1 MRRCVPI
8 NEIEIGIW
16 DEIERLSSW
25 HEIEWQ
31 LRVVKLN
38 EYLSKL
44 NEIKFK
50 MNDIKRNRMLKEW
63 KWTMQTESWQKSLE
77 FECNSNAT
85 LMKLGGK
92 TYIINIIIIITNII
106 KIIVSNIFAWLR
118 LCASERLGK
127 IYIFIFQKAI
137 FLLLLLYITAI
148 NNLLLII

>member
-1 MRRCVPI
+1 MPI

-50 MNDIKRNRMLKEW
+50 RNDIKRNRMLKEW
-63 KWTMQTESWQKSLE
+63 KWNMKAESLQKSIEFECNLNE
-77 FECNSNAT
+77 FECNSDEIGWEN
-85 LMKLGGK
+85 LYYMY
-92 TYIINIIIIITNII
+92 YIN
-106 KIIVSNIFAWLR
+106 
-118 LCASERLGK
+118 
-127 IYIFIFQKAI
+127 
-137 FLLLLLYITAI
+137 
-148 NNLLLII
+148 